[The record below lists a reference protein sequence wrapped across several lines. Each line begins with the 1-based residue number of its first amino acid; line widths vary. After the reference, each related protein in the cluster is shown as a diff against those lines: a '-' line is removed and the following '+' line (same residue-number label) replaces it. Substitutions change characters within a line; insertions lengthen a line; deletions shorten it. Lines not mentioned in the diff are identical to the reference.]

1 MCRESRGVM
10 MKKWKRANP
19 NGTRDFLFQECTLME
34 EIEQR
39 LRRTFIDRGYE
50 EIRTPMI
57 EFHDVFAFQNRPI
70 DEEKMYKFFDSEG
83 RILVLRPDMTIP
95 LARVIGTKKM
105 KTPLKLTYSGNV
117 FRANESLT
125 GKYNEITQTG
135 IEIIGIDNIRAEI
148 ECIVST
154 IAALQS
160 AGIQSFKIEIGQV
173 ELYKSIVKKLSLR
186 EEDEYVLREYIESKN
201 FAALSRFLQE
211 KQLDMQD
218 ETVRLLQKLP
228 RLFGGLEVVEEAEK
242 LAVSK
247 EMKRAIAR
255 IKNIYEN
262 IDRLGYGQYIS
273 IDLGMIQHLNYYTG
287 VIFRGYISDV
297 GEEIVSGGRYDEL
310 IGNFGESL
318 PAVGLAIQVNQI
330 VRTLQEHKEN
340 SYQKQIDALIYY
352 SLDMISEAE
361 KLRILLGKDGIK
373 VELSMLENL
382 QDTFQFARTHDVKT
396 VIDVSGDT
404 LVEYVWEGKWIMQK
418 KGESSCVT
426 FKLR

>member
-1 MCRESRGVM
+1 

-34 EIEQR
+34 EIEHR

-57 EFHDVFAFQNRPI
+57 EFYDVFAFQNRPV
-70 DEEKMYKFFDSEG
+70 DEEKMYKFFDYEG

-105 KTPLKLTYSGNV
+105 KTPLKVTYSGNV
-117 FRANESLT
+117 FRANESLM
-125 GKYNEITQTG
+125 GKYNEMTQTG
-135 IEIIGIDNIRAEI
+135 IEIIGIDNIRAEV
-148 ECIVST
+148 ECIVSA
-154 IAALQS
+154 IAALQA

-186 EEDEYVLREYIESKN
+186 EEDEHALREYIESKN

-262 IDRLGYGQYIS
+262 IERLGYGGYIS

-287 VIFRGYISDV
+287 VIFRGYVCDV

-310 IGNFGESL
+310 IENFGEPLS
-318 PAVGLAIQVNQI
+318 AVGLAIQVNQI
-330 VRTLQEHKEN
+330 VRTLQEHKED
-340 SYQKQIDALIYY
+340 SYKKQIDVLIYY
-352 SLDMISEAE
+352 SLEMISEAE

-404 LVEYVWEGKWIMQK
+404 LAQYIWKDKWIMQK

>member
-1 MCRESRGVM
+1 M

-34 EIEQR
+34 EIEHR

-57 EFHDVFAFQNRPI
+57 EFYDVFAFQNRPV

-105 KTPLKLTYSGNV
+105 KTPLKVTYSGNV

-125 GKYNEITQTG
+125 GKYNEMTQTG
-135 IEIIGIDNIRAEI
+135 IEIIGIDNIRAEV
-148 ECIVST
+148 ECIVSA
-154 IAALQS
+154 IAALQA

-186 EEDEYVLREYIESKN
+186 EEDEHALREYIESKN

-262 IDRLGYGQYIS
+262 IERLGYGGYIS

-287 VIFRGYISDV
+287 VIFRGYVCDV

-310 IGNFGESL
+310 IGNFGEPLS
-318 PAVGLAIQVNQI
+318 AVGLAIQVNQI
-330 VRTLQEHKEN
+330 VRTLQEHKED
-340 SYQKQIDALIYY
+340 SYKKQIDVLIYY
-352 SLDMISEAE
+352 SLEMISEAE

-404 LVEYVWEGKWIMQK
+404 LAQYIWKDKWIMQK

>member
-1 MCRESRGVM
+1 

-34 EIEQR
+34 EIEHR

-57 EFHDVFAFQNRPI
+57 EFYDVFAFQNRPV

-105 KTPLKLTYSGNV
+105 KTPLKVTYSGNV

-125 GKYNEITQTG
+125 GKYNEMTQTG
-135 IEIIGIDNIRAEI
+135 IEIIGIDNIRAEV
-148 ECIVST
+148 ECIVSA
-154 IAALQS
+154 IAALQA

-186 EEDEYVLREYIESKN
+186 EEDEHALREYIESKN

-262 IDRLGYGQYIS
+262 IERLGYGGYIS

-287 VIFRGYISDV
+287 VIFRGYVCDV

-310 IGNFGESL
+310 IGNFGEPLS
-318 PAVGLAIQVNQI
+318 AVGLAIQVNQI
-330 VRTLQEHKEN
+330 VRTLQEHKED
-340 SYQKQIDALIYY
+340 SYKKQIDVLIYY
-352 SLDMISEAE
+352 SLEMISEAE

-404 LVEYVWEGKWIMQK
+404 LAQYIWKDKWIMQK

>member
-1 MCRESRGVM
+1 M

-34 EIEQR
+34 EIEHR

-57 EFHDVFAFQNRPI
+57 EFYDVFAFQNRPV
-70 DEEKMYKFFDSEG
+70 DEEKMYKFFDYEG

-105 KTPLKLTYSGNV
+105 KTPLKVTYSGNV
-117 FRANESLT
+117 FRANESLM
-125 GKYNEITQTG
+125 GKYNEMTQTG
-135 IEIIGIDNIRAEI
+135 IEIIGIDNIRAEV
-148 ECIVST
+148 ECIVSA
-154 IAALQS
+154 IAALQA

-186 EEDEYVLREYIESKN
+186 EEDEHALREYIESKN

-262 IDRLGYGQYIS
+262 IERLGYGGYIS

-287 VIFRGYISDV
+287 VIFRGYVCDV

-310 IGNFGESL
+310 IENFGEPLS
-318 PAVGLAIQVNQI
+318 AVGLAIQVNQI
-330 VRTLQEHKEN
+330 VRTLQEHKED
-340 SYQKQIDALIYY
+340 SYKKQIDVLIYY
-352 SLDMISEAE
+352 SLEMISEAE

-404 LVEYVWEGKWIMQK
+404 LAQYIWKDKWIMQK

>member
-1 MCRESRGVM
+1 M

-19 NGTRDFLFQECTLME
+19 NGTRDFLFQECTIME

-57 EFHDVFAFQNRPI
+57 EFYDVFAFQNRPV

-105 KTPLKLTYSGNV
+105 KTPFKLTYSGNV

-135 IEIIGIDNIRAEI
+135 IEIIGIGNIRAEV

-186 EEDEYVLREYIESKN
+186 EEDEYALREYIESKN
-201 FAALSRFLQE
+201 LAALSRFLQE

-247 EMKRAIAR
+247 EMKRAITR

-287 VIFRGYISDV
+287 VIFRGYICDV

-330 VRTLQEHKEN
+330 VRTLQERKEN
-340 SYQKQIDALIYY
+340 SYKKQIDSLIYY

-382 QDTFQFARTHDVKT
+382 QDTFQFARAHDVKT

-404 LVEYVWEGKWIMQK
+404 LVEYVWQGKWIMQK
-418 KGESSCVT
+418 KGESSCVA